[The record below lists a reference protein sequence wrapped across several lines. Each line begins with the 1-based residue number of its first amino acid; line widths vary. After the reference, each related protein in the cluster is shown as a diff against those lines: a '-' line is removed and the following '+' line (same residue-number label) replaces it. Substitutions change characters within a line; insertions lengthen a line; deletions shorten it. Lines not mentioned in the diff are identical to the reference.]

1 MAMAASFPPKISPML
16 MTSEPHYVPGYAGY
30 CPQYKFRGGKTYGKL
45 TSELLTNPD
54 MALSG
59 HLLLQSSLV
68 KPGAGEG
75 GAETRDV
82 PLTSRRISWRD
93 QRLSPSL
100 IPGYTGFVPKSQ
112 NYFAKTYT
120 ESSRAALMD
129 FEREQ
134 LQLASKKEQ
143 MDFVEAMRSEKA
155 TPQTREEKEVRGLG
169 LLFLSIATVCLGVCL
184 SRAGSGYLVRRHVT
198 LLAVKYV
205 TPLTPITRDVPP
217 YHSPHSPKPSRSP
230 YFAEKRDPNKYFIS
244 GFSGH
249 VPRAR
254 FLFGSS
260 YPVTTNRALVQFGEM
275 LSQAQSVAEANAG
288 SAVPSHKE
296 ESVKL
301 LPQRN
306 VIYPATLGLLP
317 RYTGYI
323 PGYKF
328 QFGHTYGHLTHD
340 ALGTSTFQKQAAA

>member
-1 MAMAASFPPKISPML
+1 MAASFPPKISPML

-155 TPQTREEKEVRGLG
+155 TPQTREEKE
-169 LLFLSIATVCLGVCL
+169 
-184 SRAGSGYLVRRHVT
+184 

>member
-155 TPQTREEKEVRGLG
+155 TPQTREEKE
-169 LLFLSIATVCLGVCL
+169 
-184 SRAGSGYLVRRHVT
+184 